1 MTTNYLLTGSPG
13 SGKTTVI
20 QRVRD
25 RLEARDY
32 RAGGIYCPDLRSD
45 GDRVGFE
52 IVDLATGDAR
62 VLAHVD
68 RTEGPQVGTYRVNVA
83 AVDAIC
89 SSAFPRAFEQA
100 DFLIVD
106 EIAPM
111 EVYSDEFVQQ
121 VRRALDSDFPLV
133 AAIHYRST
141 EGFIG
146 EVKEREDIELFD
158 VTADTRDDLADT
170 LTDRLLRSL

>member
-1 MTTNYLLTGSPG
+1 MSTNYLLTGSPG
-13 SGKTTVI
+13 SGKTTII

-25 RLEARDY
+25 SLEARDY
-32 RAGGIYCPDLRSD
+32 RAGGIFCPDLRSD

-68 RTEGPQVGTYRVNVA
+68 RAEGPQVGTYRVNVA

-89 SSAFPRAFEQA
+89 SSAFPRAFDRA

-121 VRRALDSDFPLV
+121 VRRALDSDLPLL

-141 EGFIG
+141 KGFIG
-146 EVKEREDIELFD
+146 EVKGRDDIELFE
-158 VTADTRDDLADT
+158 VTDDTRDDLT
-170 LTDRLLRSL
+170 ETVTDRLLRSL

>member
-1 MTTNYLLTGSPG
+1 MSTNYLLPGSPG
-13 SGKTTVI
+13 SGKTTII

-32 RAGGIYCPDLRSD
+32 RAGGIFCPDLRSD

-68 RTEGPQVGTYRVNVA
+68 RAEGPQVGTYRVNVA

-89 SSAFPRAFEQA
+89 SSAFPRAFDRA

-111 EVYSDEFVQQ
+111 EVYSDEFVLQ
-121 VRRALDSDFPLV
+121 VRRALDSDLPLL
-133 AAIHYRST
+133 AAIHSRST
-141 EGFIG
+141 KGFIG
-146 EVKEREDIELFD
+146 EVKERDDIELFE
-158 VTADTRDDLADT
+158 VTDGTRDDLT
-170 LTDRLLRSL
+170 ETVTDRLLRSL